1 LSDGLLGFRTK
12 SDAVAYFADASVD
25 YTPLIPAA
33 QAMVNRMMEK
43 LPRILGLRIYTMQ
56 PNSTP
61 RVIASKDTTEIGK
74 EGTDAEAAA
83 IKDGTVSFG
92 REKGVVLVTLPLHDR
107 NGENIAAVRVQ
118 LKSFFGE
125 MQETALTRART
136 IVKEIQ
142 QQVESEKDLQ

>member
-1 LSDGLLGFRTK
+1 MQTRIRVEVALG
-12 SDAVAYFADASVD
+12 
-25 YTPLIPAA
+25 
-33 QAMVNRMMEK
+33 
-43 LPRILGLRIYTMQ
+43 
-56 PNSTP
+56 

-74 EGTDAEAAA
+74 EGTDAETAA

-92 REKGVVLVTLPLHDR
+92 REKGVVLLTLPLHDR
-107 NGENIAAVRVQ
+107 NGENIAAVRVR